1 MIISDYQWL
10 SVIHVSFKLIV
21 RKELRAHFWTWG
33 LRIDLEVT
41 QVAQH
46 LFQVIHVNIGASDA
60 LKPVEGLCDA
70 LAVFPWVDKS
80 MIKVP
85 QNTVNLAWHSPQW
98 KILYT
103 YIYLVSVEG
112 FLCALYCRLDSIWM
126 RKSSRKAQLRTSSAW
141 GKDAISSTLKRVCI
155 LAASGGFK
163 ISFLRGARSKSKS
176 DPQKSRALYILYYIH
191 FMTSEWLETGEAM
204 NAQD

>member
-1 MIISDYQWL
+1 M
-10 SVIHVSFKLIV
+10 
-21 RKELRAHFWTWG
+21 LRAHFWTWG

-70 LAVFPWVDKS
+70 LGVFPCVDKS

-103 YIYLVSVEG
+103 WCLKRA
-112 FLCALYCRLDSIWM
+112 FFCALYCRLDSIWM
-126 RKSSRKAQLRTSSAW
+126 RKSSRKAQLRTSSEW

-163 ISFLRGARSKSKS
+163 ISFLRGTRSKSKS
-176 DPQKSRALYILYYIH
+176 DPTKITGTLYTLLYTFYDIWVARNGGTNECTRL
-191 FMTSEWLETGEAM
+191 MKTLK
-204 NAQD
+204 